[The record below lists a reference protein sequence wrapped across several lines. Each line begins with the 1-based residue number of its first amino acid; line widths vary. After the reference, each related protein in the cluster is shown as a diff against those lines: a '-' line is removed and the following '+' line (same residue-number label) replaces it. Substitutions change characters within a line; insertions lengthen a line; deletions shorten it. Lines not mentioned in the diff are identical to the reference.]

1 MPNETTQ
8 LERVPVSILEVIE
21 RASANSDVDVEKM
34 RALLEMHEH
43 VLNREA
49 ISAFNAA
56 MAQAQGEIKHIAA
69 NAVNPQTRSRYA
81 TYDALDKVL
90 RPIYIK
96 NGFALSFGTIDG
108 SAVDYV
114 RVVADV
120 SHSAGHSKRYQIDM
134 PADGKGAKGGDVMT
148 KTHAV
153 GAGVSYGMRYLLKM
167 IFNVAIGED
176 DTDGNAPRETISE
189 SQAADL
195 KALLEEVGA
204 DQPKFLKYMATVCKC
219 VIAKLEDIP
228 ADKYETATK
237 AAEVK
242 RKAP

>member
-1 MPNETTQ
+1 MSEQ
-8 LERVPVSILEVIE
+8 QSLERIESGSPVSILEVIE
-21 RASANSDVDVEKM
+21 RASRNPDVDVEKM
-34 RALLEMHEH
+34 RALLDMHTS
-43 VLNREA
+43 VLERDAE
-49 ISAFNAA
+49 SAFNAA
-56 MAQAQGEIKHIAA
+56 MAKAQGEVKSIAA
-69 NAVNPQTRSRYA
+69 NALNPQTRSKYA
-81 TYDALDKVL
+81 TYDALNKTL

-108 SAVDYV
+108 APAEYV

-176 DTDGNAPRETISE
+176 DNDGNEVAPTIDKDQILTLE
-189 SQAADL
+189 
-195 KALLEEVGA
+195 ALIEEVDA
-204 DQPKFLKYMATVCKC
+204 DRSRFLKYWKVNELA
-219 VIAKLEDIP
+219 DIP
-228 ADKYETATK
+228 VSKYK
-237 AAEVK
+237 EVVKSLEGK
-242 RKAP
+242 RK